1 MTIQVNIH
9 EAKTRLSQLIEAV
22 KRGEEV
28 VIARAGTPEVR
39 LVPAETATAKPQRR
53 QFGAWKGK
61 VWFAPDYDQ
70 ADAEIERDFYASPLF
85 PAGSGDDKP

>member
-9 EAKTRLSQLIEAV
+9 EAKTSLSKLIEAV

-28 VIARAGTPEVR
+28 IIARAGKPEVR
-39 LVPAETATAKPQRR
+39 LVAAESVSPSPEPKPKR

-70 ADAEIERDFYASPLF
+70 ADAEIERDFYESKIF
-85 PAGSGDDKP
+85 PDGDV

>member
-9 EAKTRLSQLIEAV
+9 EAKTSLSKLIEAV

-28 VIARAGTPEVR
+28 VIARAGKPEVR
-39 LVPAETATAKPQRR
+39 LVPAESGLEQPKRR
-53 QFGAWKGK
+53 EFGAWKGK

-70 ADAEIERDFYASPLF
+70 ADVEIERDFYASPIF
-85 PAGSGDDKP
+85 PTGDDKA

>member
-9 EAKTRLSQLIEAV
+9 EAKTSLSKLIEAV

-28 VIARAGTPEVR
+28 VIARAGKPEVR
-39 LVPAETATAKPQRR
+39 LVPAEVAVEKPRR
-53 QFGAWKGK
+53 RVPGAWKGK

-70 ADAEIERDFYASPLF
+70 ADAEIERDFYASPIF
-85 PAGSGDDKP
+85 PDSGKP

>member
-9 EAKTRLSQLIEAV
+9 EAKTSLSKLIEAV

-28 VIARAGTPEVR
+28 IIARAGKPEVR
-39 LVPAETATAKPQRR
+39 LVAAGNVSPSPEQKPKR

-70 ADAEIERDFYASPLF
+70 ADAEIERDFYESKIF
-85 PAGSGDDKP
+85 PDGDV

>member
-1 MTIQVNIH
+1 MAIQVNIH
-9 EAKTRLSQLIEAV
+9 EAKTSLSRLIEAV

-28 VIARAGTPEVR
+28 IIARAGTPEVR
-39 LVPAETATAKPQRR
+39 LVAVGPAGEKPKRR

-70 ADAEIERDFYASPLF
+70 ADAEIEQDFHASPII
-85 PAGSGDDKP
+85 PEGGR

>member
-9 EAKTRLSQLIEAV
+9 EAKTSLSKLIDAV

-28 VIARAGTPEVR
+28 IIARAGKPEVR
-39 LVPAETATAKPQRR
+39 LVPAEPAEKPKRE
-53 QFGAWKGK
+53 FGLLKGK
-61 VWFAPDYDQ
+61 IWFAPDYDQ

-85 PAGSGDDKP
+85 PDDKA